1 MVGYSVI
8 TKNVFESYVKIR
20 DKTHEVKFK
29 VYLYGTTLV
38 AQQLRLCSQCRGPGF
53 SPWSGN

>member
-1 MVGYSVI
+1 MVGYSVT